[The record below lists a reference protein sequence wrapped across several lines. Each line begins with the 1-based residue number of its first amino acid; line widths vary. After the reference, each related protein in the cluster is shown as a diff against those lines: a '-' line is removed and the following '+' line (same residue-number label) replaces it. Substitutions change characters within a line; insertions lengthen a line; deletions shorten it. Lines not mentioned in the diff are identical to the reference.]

1 MDKNF
6 FKVLN
11 YYIYN
16 DYLDFKWNLSWDKE
30 RAFFIIPYYYY
41 NHDFAI
47 NYNTD
52 DYIIKIISDNKFN
65 IYEYVLENNS
75 DYLFLF
81 WEWQSIENPEFL
93 SWKNLLLID
102 ELLKKDNNNFYALSA
117 YTTYYYNKWNLDLDN
132 YFQKLLK
139 IDNNN
144 PYTLIKYSRYQASA
158 LYKKFKDKKYLILW
172 KNNII
177 LAIDQFKNKQDIP
190 TFFYSWLWYIE
201 HELWDYD
208 SALKLF
214 DITINL
220 NIDLWVEVPEP
231 YAWKVFSLNKIWKY
245 NESID
250 LANEVIL
257 DDILNFDND
266 KRDFRLFKVQA
277 DNFSNIWNSIEFYNN
292 LKITVEKYLSIFSFH
307 INNIIVVDI
316 KNLDLNTDN
325 IILNN
330 RFKAFLDYNNKN
342 IKSDIDKVIFIL
354 AFFYKEYLLW
364 EKVLFN
370 DSRWIELLCYNYLK
384 LVYEWKYN

>member
-1 MDKNF
+1 M
-6 FKVLN
+6 
-11 YYIYN
+11 
-16 DYLDFKWNLSWDKE
+16 
-30 RAFFIIPYYYY
+30 
-41 NHDFAI
+41 
-47 NYNTD
+47 
-52 DYIIKIISDNKFN
+52 
-65 IYEYVLENNS
+65 
-75 DYLFLF
+75 
-81 WEWQSIENPEFL
+81 
-93 SWKNLLLID
+93 
-102 ELLKKDNNNFYALSA
+102 
-117 YTTYYYNKWNLDLDN
+117 
-132 YFQKLLK
+132 
-139 IDNNN
+139 
-144 PYTLIKYSRYQASA
+144 
-158 LYKKFKDKKYLILW
+158 
-172 KNNII
+172 
-177 LAIDQFKNKQDIP
+177 
-190 TFFYSWLWYIE
+190 
-201 HELWDYD
+201 
-208 SALKLF
+208 F

>member
-16 DYLDFKWNLSWDKE
+16 DYLDFKGNLSGDKE

-81 WEWQSIENPEFL
+81 GEGQSIENPEFL
-93 SWKNLLLID
+93 SGKNLLLID

-117 YTTYYYNKWNLDLDN
+117 YTTYYYNKGNLDLDN

-158 LYKKFKDKKYLILW
+158 LYKKYKDKKYLILG

-190 TFFYSWLWYIE
+190 TFFYSWLGYIE
-201 HELWDYD
+201 HELGDYD

-220 NIDLWVEVPEP
+220 NIDLGAEVPEP
-231 YAWKVFSLNKIWKY
+231 YAWKVFSLNKIGKY

-277 DNFSNIWNSIEFYNN
+277 DNFSNIGNSIEFYNN

-307 INNIIVVDI
+307 INNIIAIDI

-354 AFFYKEYLLW
+354 AFFYKEYLLG

-370 DSRWIELLCYNYLK
+370 DSRGIELLCYNYLK
-384 LVYEWKYN
+384 LVYEGKYN